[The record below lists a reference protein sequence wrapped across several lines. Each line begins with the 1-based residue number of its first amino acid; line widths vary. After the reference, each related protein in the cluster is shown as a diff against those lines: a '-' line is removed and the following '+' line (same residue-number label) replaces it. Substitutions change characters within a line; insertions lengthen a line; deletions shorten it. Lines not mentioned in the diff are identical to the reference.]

1 MSETYASTEHS
12 TPAEHAHREATGK
25 RPKVFTWKYQVEPTE
40 PNAALEERT
49 VELVIPRKFKRFK
62 FARKAGAGDFIGAL
76 EVVFGAEALEPLED
90 MDLDAEEW
98 EDFMERLGEAISGT
112 PNS

>member
-1 MSETYASTEHS
+1 MSDTTA
-12 TPAEHAHREATGK
+12 AEAAHQEATGK
-25 RPKVFTWKYQVEPTE
+25 RTRIFVWKYQVEPAE
-40 PNAALEERT
+40 PDMVPEERT

-76 EVVFGAEALEPLED
+76 EVVFGVEALEPLED

-98 EDFMERLGEAISGT
+98 EDFMTRLGEAIGGT
-112 PNS
+112 GNS